1 MTKEE
6 IKEYIKDNLKINI
19 YKKYVDY
26 KVIQIKVELTL
37 EYEVVSE
44 EFIEIDQ

>member
-19 YKKYVDY
+19 YKKHVDY
-26 KVIQIKVELTL
+26 KVIQIKVELLL
-37 EYEVVSE
+37 EGEMISE

>member
-6 IKEYIKDNLKINI
+6 LKEYIKDNLQITI
-19 YKKYVDY
+19 YKKYVNY
-26 KVIQIKVELTL
+26 KEVQIKVELLL
-37 EYEVVSE
+37 EGEMISE

>member
-6 IKEYIKDNLKINI
+6 LKEYIKDNLQITI
-19 YKKYVDY
+19 YKKYVVY
-26 KVIQIKVELTL
+26 KVVQIKVELLL
-37 EYEVVSE
+37 EGEMISE

>member
-6 IKEYIKDNLKINI
+6 LKEYIKDNLQITI

-26 KVIQIKVELTL
+26 KEVQIKVELLL
-37 EYEVVSE
+37 EGEMISE

>member
-6 IKEYIKDNLKINI
+6 LKEYIKDNLQITI

-26 KVIQIKVELTL
+26 KVIQIKVELLL
-37 EYEVVSE
+37 EGEMISE